1 MSRAS
6 LRDFQTRLAQRL
18 NAAQSGQSPSRW
30 LAVLAG
36 QQRLLLPLEFSGE
49 ISPMQHCAPLPHARP
64 WFLGLVSLRG
74 QVCGVVH
81 LGRFIELGASGS
93 ASGGAPA
100 PTPQARLIQFAA
112 ALDLNTALLV
122 DQLIGLRNPDQLRID
137 HSISNDPT
145 HTWLGAAFRD
155 DDQNLWRE
163 ADLLALAENEQFLNV
178 V

>member
-6 LRDFQTRLAQRL
+6 LREFQTHLAQRL

-30 LAVLAG
+30 LAVMAG
-36 QQRLLLPLEFSGE
+36 SMRLLLPLEFSGE
-49 ISPMQHCAPLPHARP
+49 ISPLQHCAPLPHARP

-81 LGRFIELGASGS
+81 LGQFIEQDANNQS
-93 ASGGAPA
+93 PA
-100 PTPQARLIQFAA
+100 PSAQARLIQFAA

-122 DQLIGLRNPDQLRID
+122 DQLVGLRNPDQLRID
-137 HSISNDPT
+137 HSISSDLT

-155 DDQNLWRE
+155 QDQNLWRE
-163 ADLLALAENEQFLNV
+163 VDLLALAENEQFLNV

>member
-6 LRDFQTRLAQRL
+6 LREFQTHLAQRL

-30 LAVLAG
+30 LAVMAG
-36 QQRLLLPLEFSGE
+36 SMRLLLPLEFSGE
-49 ISPMQHCAPLPHARP
+49 ISPLQHCAPLPHARP

-81 LGRFIELGASGS
+81 LGQFIEQDANNHS
-93 ASGGAPA
+93 PA
-100 PTPQARLIQFAA
+100 PSAQARLIQFAA

-122 DQLIGLRNPDQLRID
+122 DQLVGLRNPDQLRID
-137 HSISNDPT
+137 HSISSDLT

-155 DDQNLWRE
+155 QDQNLWRE
-163 ADLLALAENEQFLNV
+163 VDLLALAENEQFLNV

>member
-6 LRDFQTRLAQRL
+6 LREFQTHLAQRL

-30 LAVLAG
+30 LAVMAG

-81 LGRFIELGASGS
+81 LGRFIEPGASGS
-93 ASGGAPA
+93 SAA

-122 DQLIGLRNPDQLRID
+122 DQLVGLRNPDQLRID
-137 HSISNDPT
+137 HSISSDLT

-163 ADLLALAENEQFLNV
+163 VDLLALAENEQFLNV

>member
-6 LRDFQTRLAQRL
+6 LREFQTHLAQRL

-30 LAVLAG
+30 LAVMAG
-36 QQRLLLPLEFSGE
+36 PMRLLLPLEFSGE

-81 LGRFIELGASGS
+81 LGQFIEQDASS
-93 ASGGAPA
+93 HPPA
-100 PTPQARLIQFAA
+100 PSAQARLIQFAA

-122 DQLIGLRNPDQLRID
+122 DQLVGLRNPDQLRID
-137 HSISNDPT
+137 RSISSDLT

-155 DDQNLWRE
+155 EDQNLWRE
-163 ADLLALAENEQFLNV
+163 VDLLALAENEQFLNV

>member
-6 LRDFQTRLAQRL
+6 LREFQTHLAQRL

-30 LAVLAG
+30 LAVMAG
-36 QQRLLLPLEFSGE
+36 QMRLLLPLEFSGE
-49 ISPMQHCAPLPHARP
+49 ISPMQHCAPLPHAHP

-81 LGRFIELGASGS
+81 LGQFIEQDTCSHTPAVS
-93 ASGGAPA
+93 A
-100 PTPQARLIQFAA
+100 QARLIQFAA

-122 DQLIGLRNPDQLRID
+122 DQLVGLRNPNQLRID
-137 HSISNDPT
+137 HTIDSDLT

-163 ADLLALAENEQFLNV
+163 VDLLALAENEQFLNV
-178 V
+178 A